1 MSENPKADAAPAP
14 PAPDLTKILAD
25 ELKRVRE
32 RCGELET
39 ALEACRRI
47 RTQRDLEF
55 EQLLGRTLKLE
66 ADLRACA
73 APIP

>member
-1 MSENPKADAAPAP
+1 MSEKPKADLAPAP

-66 ADLRACA
+66 AALAA